1 MTIKRRFVWVLYYAT
16 VLIKKSCES
25 ETKKTTV
32 KGTGST
38 ILIFHTFIK
47 HMDSCM
53 YLAPSLREDVLENRE

>member
-38 ILIFHTFIK
+38 ILIFYTFIK
-47 HMDSCM
+47 HMDSNAHCTVDW
-53 YLAPSLREDVLENRE
+53 SR